1 MADVPVLEAA
11 AEQPA
16 AAGKSKKWLIIGAVA
31 VLVLG
36 GGGAGAFFLMGQ
48 DNHAK
53 KAQAK
58 AKEPQAPALYVAL
71 DPPFVVNFEG
81 DQVVRFLQVAVQV
94 MTRDPATVDMLKAN
108 DPVVRN
114 DLLLLLANQNY
125 EVVATRAGKEKLRG
139 DSLAAIRHVID
150 TAGGKSA
157 NIEQVYFTSFVM
169 Q

>member
-11 AEQPA
+11 EEQPA
-16 AAGKSKKWLIIGAVA
+16 AAGKRKKWLIIGAVTL
-31 VLVLG
+31 LVLG
-36 GGGAGAFFLMGQ
+36 GGGAGAFFLLGQ
-48 DNHAK
+48 DTQAN
-53 KAQAK
+53 KAQEK
-58 AKEPQAPALYVAL
+58 VKEPHAPALYVAL

-94 MTRDPATVDMLKAN
+94 MTRDPSTVEMLKAN

-125 EVVATRAGKEKLRG
+125 EVIATRAGKEKLRS
-139 DSLAAIRHVID
+139 DALVAIRHVID
-150 TAGGKSA
+150 SSGGKSA
-157 NIEQVYFTSFVM
+157 NVEQVYFTSFVM